1 MIIAGGEWQVPIIRE
16 AKRLGHRVIN
26 TNLYE
31 NSPGFAFA
39 DVAEVADVLDID
51 AHIDIA
57 RRHRPDAVLTDQ
69 SDIAVKTVAVVAEAL
84 DLPGIGAAVANRFT
98 NKLAMR
104 TWCRSIDVAQPGF
117 ASCSSAED
125 AERSATSLGMP
136 LVVKPPASQSSRG
149 VRRVDE
155 RSEVAEAFASA
166 QQFSNDG
173 SVLLENY
180 VEGTELT
187 AEGIATGSGHVT
199 LALSTKAHLQHNP
212 MVARRLVYS
221 RDHCDIP
228 FDELRARNDRLIE
241 GMGLKFGLTHTEYK
255 YSNGTFVLIETAA
268 RGGGTKISSHIVP
281 LMSGVATNEMLIAMS
296 LGQVVGRPEPSE
308 IGRAAILE
316 FFTFPA
322 GRVCAIE
329 GLAEARALEGV
340 LDLGL
345 TFAVGDA
352 LAPPADDRSRHMH
365 VIAAG
370 SSTAEA
376 AAVVSEVE
384 RLITVRTE

>member
-1 MIIAGGEWQVPIIRE
+1 MTRSCQTVMIIAGGEWQVPIIRE

-51 AHIDIA
+51 ADIDIA

-149 VRRVDE
+149 SAESTSDP
-155 RSEVAEAFASA
+155 RSQRPSP
-166 QQFSNDG
+166 
-173 SVLLENY
+173 
-180 VEGTELT
+180 
-187 AEGIATGSGHVT
+187 
-199 LALSTKAHLQHNP
+199 ALSSSQTTG
-212 MVARRLVYS
+212 RCCS
-221 RDHCDIP
+221 RTMSK
-228 FDELRARNDRLIE
+228 ARN
-241 GMGLKFGLTHTEYK
+241 
-255 YSNGTFVLIETAA
+255 
-268 RGGGTKISSHIVP
+268 
-281 LMSGVATNEMLIAMS
+281 
-296 LGQVVGRPEPSE
+296 
-308 IGRAAILE
+308 
-316 FFTFPA
+316 
-322 GRVCAIE
+322 
-329 GLAEARALEGV
+329 
-340 LDLGL
+340 
-345 TFAVGDA
+345 
-352 LAPPADDRSRHMH
+352 
-365 VIAAG
+365 
-370 SSTAEA
+370 
-376 AAVVSEVE
+376 
-384 RLITVRTE
+384 